1 MQNLKGCKNHT
12 ALESTIKNEGLQK
25 SVNAKLAKAM
35 KKRKNSIFSLFLTRI
50 QYIKKINFLCN
61 RMNEVTVLTI
71 FGTHTQNT

>member
-1 MQNLKGCKNHT
+1 
-12 ALESTIKNEGLQK
+12 
-25 SVNAKLAKAM
+25 M